1 MQVEL
6 ALIAN
11 EVQYNHEIQILLVK
25 LARTGNFNFDHEIG
39 ILLVKLAIF

>member
-11 EVQYNHEIQILLVK
+11 EVQYNQEILLVK